1 MEKLKSYALVL
12 VAGIALVA
20 GVQYYRAYAE
30 LAQVQADLE
39 RMQTHAQTL
48 EQQVVAL
55 EQEKLALKEQ
65 TVDGIIDHSQ
75 KTLRNTWGA
84 LIEQFQGEMEKLG
97 EKFEQEL
104 EQGFDDD
111 LDSNQKPGGE
121 SGKETDNEPI

>member
-1 MEKLKSYALVL
+1 MQKLKNYLLPLVGL
-12 VAGIALVA
+12 VALVA
-20 GVQYYRAYAE
+20 SFQYYRAHRE
-30 LAQVQADLE
+30 LVQVQADLE
-39 RMQTHAQTL
+39 RMQAHAETL

-111 LDSNQKPGGE
+111 RSANPNEGAEPE
-121 SGKETDNEPI
+121 SGIEQEPI